1 MSWEALAWAVR
12 KGKDYQLEPI
22 TRYVMVTMANY
33 ADKEGNDIYPSL
45 GTLVQDTGLE
55 ERTIRRHIKKLIDVK
70 LLDYGDQSIVQ
81 NNPKFRNDRLPKVY
95 RFLFHPPATGHTV
108 QPLLSHDRTLSPRRP
123 DSRPGTK
130 STNPL
135 NRKDNP
141 ARAAAGD
148 LVPMVCTGCD
158 RLRPARLL
166 TSSGLCPDCIAVGS
180 PEQLAAAEAG
190 LRFRLEVQ
198 NRRRAAK
205 GLPPLDSLEDHG

>member
-12 KGKDYQLEPI
+12 KGKDYDLEPI

-70 LLDYGDQSIVQ
+70 LLDYGDQTIVQ
-81 NNPKFRNDRLPKVY
+81 NNPKFRKDRLPKVY
-95 RFLFHPPATGHTV
+95 RFLFHPPTTGLTV
-108 QPLLSHDRTLSPRRP
+108 QPSLANDRTLNPRRP

-141 ARAAAGD
+141 ATTGAVTD
-148 LVPMVCTGCD
+148 LTPTVCTGCD
-158 RLRPARLL
+158 RIRPRRLL
-166 TSSGLCPDCIAVGS
+166 TASGLCPDCISVGN

-190 LRFRLEVQ
+190 RQYRLELE
-198 NRRRAAK
+198 NRRRAK
-205 GLPPLDSLEDHG
+205 RGLPPVEALEEA